1 MQQRAASLFVV
12 VLIKLRPA
20 VLEEAP
26 HGVSSLAHLRR
37 VLVEEFAVA
46 EDQLSVGSKLL
57 TAAVPETHGRKH
69 RCSFTYQAIHSPREA
84 QSPKPHVKFILI
96 WKFFQVKT

>member
-1 MQQRAASLFVV
+1 MLPPMQQRAASLFVL
-12 VLIKLRPA
+12 VLVKLRPA

-26 HGVSSLAHLRR
+26 HGVSGLAHLRR
-37 VLVEEFAVA
+37 VLVEELAVV

-69 RCSFTYQAIHSPREA
+69 RR
-84 QSPKPHVKFILI
+84 
-96 WKFFQVKT
+96 

>member
-69 RCSFTYQAIHSPREA
+69 RR
-84 QSPKPHVKFILI
+84 
-96 WKFFQVKT
+96 